1 MANMKFKLT
10 NETKVLFGK
19 TLSFSSITLFRI
31 EATAS
36 FGNVEK
42 GEKGGWIEKEDNL
55 SQYGNAW
62 VYGNAR
68 VSGDAR
74 VSGNAEV
81 SGSAEVSGNAWVY
94 GNAWVSGDARVYGD
108 AKLSL
113 KKAFTKGSFLHSS
126 DSTITPTIIDQSKEE
141 VFNSSKDYKYLL
153 VVGDYEIGDIDL
165 KPTTSGESIE
175 IEGKKYTLTEIKE
188 ALSKQQGDMSKL
200 TDWL

>member
-68 VSGDAR
+68 VSGDA
-74 VSGNAEV
+74 E
-81 SGSAEVSGNAWVY
+81 VY
-94 GNAWVSGDARVYGD
+94 GNARVYGN

-113 KKAFTKGSFLHSS
+113 KKAFTKGFFLHSS

-141 VFNSSKDYKYLL
+141 GFDSSDDYKYLL
-153 VVGDYEIGDIDL
+153 VVGDYEIEDIDP
-165 KPTTSGESIE
+165 KPEENTDTIE
-175 IEGKKYTLTEIKE
+175 IVGKTYEVSDELKE
-188 ALSKQQGDMSKL
+188 ALKDLKEV
-200 TDWL
+200 

>member
-1 MANMKFKLT
+1 MANLKFKLT
-10 NETKVLFGK
+10 NETKVIFGR
-19 TLSFSSITLFRI
+19 TLFRL

-36 FGNVEK
+36 FGNVKK
-42 GEKGGWIEKEDNL
+42 GEKGGWVEKEDNL
-55 SQYGNAW
+55 SQDGNAW
-62 VYGNAR
+62 
-68 VSGDAR
+68 
-74 VSGNAEV
+74 
-81 SGSAEVSGNAWVY
+81 VSGNAWVY